1 MARRFRSFAKINL
14 GLEITGKLPNGY
26 HQLKTIFATIGLHDI
41 VAIATA
47 KSGVK
52 VRTDHPDV
60 PGDETNL
67 AHRAAVAMQALAGT
81 NRGVAIRIEKHIPV
95 GGGVGGGSS
104 NAATV
109 LRALDR
115 IWKLNLGTDGLLQV
129 AKTLGADVPYFLYGG
144 PALGI
149 ERGDDIHP
157 LDLKLTERL
166 LLVPNDGGV
175 STAAVFRR
183 FASQARTPRKRS
195 PIDAFLR
202 VVTSPRPATQAS
214 RRLVNDLE
222 TAALAESPRLAE
234 ISRQVRRVAKSTGA
248 IRAAMSGSG
257 STFFL
262 IHADT
267 DSRREAA
274 SALSRDG
281 IKTIASAF
289 VSRAAYENRFEIRA

>member
-1 MARRFRSFAKINL
+1 MTRRFRSFAKVNL
-14 GLEITGKLPNGY
+14 GLEVTGKLPNGY
-26 HQLKTIFATIGLHDI
+26 HQLKTIFATVGLHDI
-41 VAIATA
+41 VEIASG

-52 VRTDHPDV
+52 VRTDHPEV

-81 NRGVAIRIEKHIPV
+81 NRGVTIRIEKRIPV

-109 LRALDR
+109 LRALDQ
-115 IWKLNLGTDGLLQV
+115 IWKLNLGTDGLLEV
-129 AKTLGADVPYFLYGG
+129 ARALGADVPYFLYGG
-144 PALGI
+144 PALGLN
-149 ERGDDIHP
+149 RGDEIHP

-183 FASQARTPRKRS
+183 FAAQAKSSRKRS
-195 PIDAFLR
+195 PIDSFLR
-202 VVTSPRPATQAS
+202 AVTSPRPAIQAL

-222 TAALAESPRLAE
+222 PAAFAESPKLAE
-234 ISRQVRRVAKSTGA
+234 ISRQVRGVAKSTGA
-248 IRAAMSGSG
+248 IQAAMSGSG

-262 IHADT
+262 THPDT
-267 DSRREAA
+267 DSRRTAA
-274 SALSRDG
+274 AALGRAG
-281 IKTIASAF
+281 IKTIASSF
-289 VSRAAYENRFEIRA
+289 VSRAAYEKRFEISA